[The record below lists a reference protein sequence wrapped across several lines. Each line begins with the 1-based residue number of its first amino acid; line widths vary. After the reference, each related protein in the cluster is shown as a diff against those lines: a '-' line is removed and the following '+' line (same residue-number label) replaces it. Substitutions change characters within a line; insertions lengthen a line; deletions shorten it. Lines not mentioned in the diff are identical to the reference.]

1 MCSDKD
7 TYRIMV
13 FRPTWREFQNFSSY
27 IELMEKQGAHRAGLA
42 KVIPPPEWRARR
54 KRCDENDIMSLKIP
68 TPISQIARGN
78 RGLYQLLNV
87 ENKRMIVSNYKTIA
101 ESDEFKTPGHFD
113 YDDLEKKYWKNIMYK
128 PPLYGADVSGSIMDK
143 DVGVWNINTLGT
155 ILDYVIEDYGV
166 RIEGVNT
173 AYLYFGMWKSS
184 FAWHTE
190 DMDLYSI
197 NYIHEGYPKTW
208 YAISPENGHRF
219 ERLANRFFPIQASNC
234 PAFLRHKMTIISP
247 DILKQYSIPYNK
259 IIQKQGEF
267 IITFPF
273 GYHSGFNHGYN
284 IAEST
289 NFALPRWV
297 EYGKR
302 AVLCHCSRDSVKIC
316 MDTFVKR
323 IQPEKYELWLKKN
336 NVGAHPKDTYGT
348 LEAPLISKS
357 NILCNKNNTGNPKHN
372 IKAGRKRCHGTLQ
385 SDSELPNDT
394 TYANKAIDVSPSTS
408 VQGLDKKE
416 YEDEQLNDKQRE
428 VMENVLLKADEMDV
442 TEVSYNNG
450 KSRLLN
456 KNHSV
461 LEEITFTSGPGYC
474 NGSDKISGKQIKYT
488 RLETIKN
495 PESKNKK
502 NSKSTEKNVVASDQ
516 TINRTGSTI
525 ISFKE
530 NDHSIEKVMTI
541 SPIGV
546 ESLNSMNI
554 NRITEESRM
563 NKCINKS
570 IKDSTVFDKTL
581 NNDHLL
587 SKKCDSVNDNTHL
600 NVVVTKSLPP
610 SKLEKSRSSSVTISK
625 THMILKNQPSNMTSI
640 FMTQTKKKIDL
651 ESTRNFFQP
660 TLGPMQ
666 SKEEKH
672 EIDGIQNK
680 ISDMFNNYCS
690 FEVEQMYNIYRSMDD
705 PHCSICMM
713 LYHKKL
719 TFNLDWQIIA
729 KSFVLP
735 NLKKP
740 TIALFKHALSGSDK
754 FFKEKLIRCE
764 KCYLTVHKVCYGI
777 TVDTSSHW
785 LCDRCMKNPRIV
797 ACVYCPLK
805 GGALKEFKING
816 WSHVECHLFVHGSSP
831 LTTNTFSTDFI
842 TNQKCVICNLT
853 SGICFRCSESSCC
866 AQFHIS
872 CGIFAGYDYQINQKR
887 KHITLIHCNNH
898 SYIPD
903 KNRILHKNQK
913 VWAKHLQHKRI
924 SECQIVK
931 IDKTPLGIVQF
942 SDGTISDSIKLKE
955 IKNYAN
961 NFPPINKEIHLKSG
975 DKGLFLGLNYKHIY
989 SVEYNDG
996 ASDCLFSDD
1005 ICSLDEQLNSSLQRK
1020 AK

>member
-1 MCSDKD
+1 MYSDKD
-7 TYRIMV
+7 TYEIMV
-13 FRPTWREFQNFSSY
+13 FRPTLTEFKNFSSY
-27 IELMEKQGAHRAGLA
+27 IERMEKHGAHRAGLA

-54 KRCDENDIMSLKIP
+54 MSYYEDDIMSLKIP
-68 TPISQIARGN
+68 APISQVAQGN
-78 RGLYQLLNV
+78 QGLYQQLYV
-87 ENKRMIVSNYKTIA
+87 QNKPMTVSDYKILA
-101 ESDEFKTPGHFD
+101 ESDEFKTPDYFN
-113 YDDLEKKYWKNIMYK
+113 YDDLERKFWKNIIYK

-143 DVGVWNINTLGT
+143 DVGVWNINTLDT

-166 RIEGVNT
+166 RTEGVNT

-184 FAWHTE
+184 FAWQTE
-190 DMDLYSI
+190 DMNLYSI
-197 NYIHEGYPKTW
+197 YYIHEGYPKTW
-208 YAISPENGHRF
+208 YTIPPEHGHHF
-219 ERLANRFFPIQASNC
+219 ESLATDFFPTEASNC
-234 PAFLRHKMTIISP
+234 PAFLKHKTTVISP
-247 DILKQYSIPYNK
+247 DILKQNSIPFNK
-259 IIQKQGEF
+259 ITQKRGEF
-267 IITFPF
+267 IITFPL
-273 GYHSGFNHGYN
+273 GYHLGFDHGFNMV
-284 IAEST
+284 ECT
-289 NFALPRWV
+289 NFASPRWV

-302 AVLCHCSRDSVKIC
+302 ASQCDCRKEVKIC

-323 IQPEKYELWLKKN
+323 IQPEKYELWLEKN
-336 NVGAHPKDTYGT
+336 NIGPHPKDTSAT
-348 LEAPLISKS
+348 LEAPLTSKS
-357 NILCNKNNTGNPKHN
+357 NILCNKNNTSIPKHN
-372 IKAGRKRCHGTLQ
+372 IKAGRKRCHETLP
-385 SDSELPNDT
+385 SDSDLPKYT
-394 TYANKAIDVSPSTS
+394 TYANKAIDVPS
-408 VQGLDKKE
+408 VQKLDKKE
-416 YEDEQLNDKQRE
+416 YEDEPLNDKQKE
-428 VMENVLLKADEMDV
+428 VMENILLKADEIDV

-474 NGSDKISGKQIKYT
+474 NGSDKRSGKQIKYT

-495 PESKNKK
+495 PEFKNKK

-541 SPIGV
+541 SPISV

-672 EIDGIQNK
+672 EIDGIQNN
-680 ISDMFNNYCS
+680 ISDMVNCS
-690 FEVEQMYNIYRSMDD
+690 FEVERLYNIYRSMDG

-713 LYHKKL
+713 LNHKKL
-719 TFNLDWQIIA
+719 TFNLDWQIMA

-735 NLKKP
+735 TLNKP
-740 TIALFKHALSGSDK
+740 TIVLFLQALSGSDEIL
-754 FFKEKLIRCE
+754 KEKLIRCE
-764 KCYLTVHKVCYGI
+764 KCFLTVHEVCYGI
-777 TVDTSSHW
+777 TIDTSSHW
-785 LCDRCMKNPRIV
+785 LCDRCMKNPRLV

-805 GGALKEFKING
+805 GGALKEFKINE

-831 LTTNTFSTDFI
+831 LTTNTFSTYFL

-853 SGICFRCSESSCC
+853 SGNCFRCSGSSCC

-872 CGIFAGYDYQINQKR
+872 CGIFAGYAYQIHQKR
-887 KHITLIHCNNH
+887 NHITLIHCNNH

-903 KNRILHKNQK
+903 KNKIVHINQK
-913 VWAKHLQHKRI
+913 VWARHLQHKRI
-924 SECQIVK
+924 SVCRIVK
-931 IDKTPLGIVQF
+931 IDKTPLGIVKF
-942 SDGTISDSIKLKE
+942 SDGTISDNIKLKD

-961 NFPPINKEIHLKSG
+961 NFPPIDKIIHLKSG

-989 SVEYNDG
+989 SVEYKDG
-996 ASDCLFSDD
+996 AFGFLLPHD
-1005 ICSLDEQLNSSLQRK
+1005 IYIFDKQIYSSLQW
-1020 AK
+1020 